1 MQVEGEKEKQ
11 ENTKWLEG
19 NTTEG
24 NPNLRDLIL
33 SFCSYWKFPKS
44 KFHTLTS
51 VIKAVISSQ

>member
-11 ENTKWLEG
+11 ENTKWLG
-19 NTTEG
+19 GTATKG

-44 KFHTLTS
+44 KFHTHTS
-51 VIKAVISSQ
+51 VIRAVISGQ